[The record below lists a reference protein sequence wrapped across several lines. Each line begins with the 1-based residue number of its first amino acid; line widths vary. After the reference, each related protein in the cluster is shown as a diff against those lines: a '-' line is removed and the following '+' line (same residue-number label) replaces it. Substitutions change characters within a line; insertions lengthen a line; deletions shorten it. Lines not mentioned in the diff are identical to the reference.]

1 MKTTIDIAPEL
12 LEEAKRVAARRGVTL
27 KELVE
32 SGLRETLDADSITQK
47 TFRYRPHTF
56 RGQGLQEGLLEGD
69 FRTMIDRSYE
79 GRGG

>member
-1 MKTTIDIAPEL
+1 MKTTIDIAAEL

-32 SGLRETLDADSITQK
+32 SGLRSVLDAAGIAGK
-47 TFRYRPHTF
+47 PFRYRPHTF
-56 RGQGLQEGLLEGD
+56 KGQGLQPGLLEGD
-69 FRTMIDRSYE
+69 FLTMIDRSCE